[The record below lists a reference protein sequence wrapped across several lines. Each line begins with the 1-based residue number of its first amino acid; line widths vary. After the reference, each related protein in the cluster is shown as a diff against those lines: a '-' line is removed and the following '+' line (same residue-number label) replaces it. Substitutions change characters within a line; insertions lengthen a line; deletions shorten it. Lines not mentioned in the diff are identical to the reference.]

1 MFRVKCPGHPGQP
14 HSSPSWS
21 LNRVLAQLAGGVID
35 ERDAAADHRDRL
47 QREPQAYEL
56 VC

>member
-1 MFRVKCPGHPGQP
+1 MPGTPGTAAFVPQLV
-14 HSSPSWS
+14 

-47 QREPQAYEL
+47 QREPQACEL